1 MEGKA
6 VFFSLCLRLLV
17 YLSHHHWRSV
27 FCSWFLS
34 GFLGQKATG
43 WATGKAT
50 GVIFFVQTTLGLFG
64 VPAFLVTSLLKVARW
79 FKEWYLLDTYLIYYI
94 YLCFFDVK
102 TQHVPKNLPLALAH
116 VFLYVY
122 IPVPFLLDIYIC
134 IQGTRGPVPWPV
146 STLLNS
152 NHQVAEWVSW

>member
-27 FCSWFLS
+27 FCSWFLR

-50 GVIFFVQTTLGLFG
+50 GVIFFVQQRWAFSEFHLFG
-64 VPAFLVTSLLKVARW
+64 DQSVEGGKMIQRVILA
-79 FKEWYLLDTYLIYYI
+79 WYLFDT
-94 YLCFFDVK
+94 LCFFDVT
-102 TQHVPKNLPLALAH
+102 TQHVPKNLPLALP
-116 VFLYVY
+116 VSLYVY
-122 IPVPFLLDIYIC
+122 IPVPFFAGYVHSYIC
-134 IQGTRGPVPWPV
+134 I
-146 STLLNS
+146 LNNKGSSSLTCFNIASS
-152 NHQVAEWVSW
+152 NHQLT

>member
-64 VPAFLVTSLLKVARW
+64 VPSLFGDQFVEGGKMIQRVILA
-79 FKEWYLLDTYLIYYI
+79 WYLFDILYI
-94 YLCFFDVK
+94 LVFFWCENATC
-102 TQHVPKNLPLALAH
+102 TQKSSTCPCPR
-116 VFLYVY
+116 
-122 IPVPFLLDIYIC
+122 ISIC
-134 IQGTRGPVPWPV
+134 IYSSSVFAGYVHMHSRNQGSSSLTCFNIAL
-146 STLLNS
+146 T
-152 NHQVAEWVSW
+152 QTTK